1 MIVACVPGVA
11 GNFSSVCNHKPRHTH
26 TQRDPCHFFS
36 LPLVLVLC
44 SLYSD
49 HVRPGPCHW
58 PSKERLIT
66 GKRRILFAFAFSV
79 SRFLGFLPPSSLSLS
94 ARLSLS
100 LLFISRSPLFSLP
113 CLYFLLCRVKSENTE
128 LRVLHPQI
136 PACSLLGWILKAK
149 GGTKVQIRFFW
160 IVLLLIQTCPC
171 YLSLSQL
178 LWAAGKGCGKCVCI
192 WLCVFRGHGGNS
204 WSYEN
209 AHSGCE
215 TWAYCV
221 MVGWLSVHSLTIWE
235 TSSNELLNHYFS

>member
-1 MIVACVPGVA
+1 MCLEWLEISHLSAITNPGTLTHNETPA
-11 GNFSSVCNHKPRHTH
+11 TSFPSRLFLSSALSILTTLDQDPVTDPPK
-26 TQRDPCHFFS
+26 RDWLQERGEFCLPSRSPS
-36 LPLVLVLC
+36 L
-44 SLYSD
+44 S
-49 HVRPGPCHW
+49 
-58 PSKERLIT
+58 
-66 GKRRILFAFAFSV
+66 
-79 SRFLGFLPPSSLSLS
+79 FLGFLPPSSLSLL

-136 PACSLLGWILKAK
+136 PACSLSGWILKAK

-235 TSSNELLNHYFS
+235 SSSNELLNHYFS